1 MGHARH
7 AVVVRTQVGVVERC
21 QRHAFGTPKI
31 IECHVQPFVLLQ
43 LFEKPFEVG
52 DYFALILFEF
62 HSLKSFDVT
71 RDFLED
77 DVFRRHVLF
86 RQRADIGVDDI
97 LLGPF
102 RYYMKRVHSERRQ
115 TVAFVVEIVTRGVM
129 GVQQVFRRFSALAL
143 QMPFGLGVVDVFANL
158 LLTDVFVKVFSSS
171 NIGSPNS

>member
-1 MGHARH
+1 MPATRLWHS
-7 AVVVRTQVGVVERC
+7 
-21 QRHAFGTPKI
+21 KI

-129 GVQQVFRRFSALAL
+129 GVQQVFRRFQCACAPNAVWSRCSRCIRE
-143 QMPFGLGVVDVFANL
+143 
-158 LLTDVFVKVFSSS
+158 SS
-171 NIGSPNS
+171 PHRCFR

>member
-1 MGHARH
+1 M
-7 AVVVRTQVGVVERC
+7 VERC
-21 QRHAFGTPKI
+21 QRHAFGTQK
-31 IECHVQPFVLLQ
+31 LLNATSAVRPSQ

-129 GVQQVFRRFSALAL
+129 GVSRYFDASVRLRSKCRL
-143 QMPFGLGVVDVFANL
+143 VSV
-158 LLTDVFVKVFSSS
+158 
-171 NIGSPNS
+171 